1 MISRY
6 LLIAALTTVSLAT
19 TSCLEKETETQKDKP
34 FAASDVA
41 SELLNAWDY
50 SNPLSDPVDTMAV
63 RNFVYYD
70 NTQQLETSA
79 PRVYLQEGITLMD
92 RTIATDPDKP
102 ANDLYT
108 YFFAYQ
114 TVKYDGDVA
123 SPSTRQQERTASVPK
138 PSPTPTPAALGAA
151 AALKGADLDL
161 KLMALNTSGQ
171 DNSVRAMEE
180 DLFMQLGYEKIVILP
195 QYCASSPDLEKAC
208 QEQLGADTCSRS
220 CSNLVSYS
228 EVVDPPA
235 LIKAQPDCGG
245 LPNCKMTLKRI
256 KFDSTFT
263 VVKKGATQTQKIIYS
278 IAVSPDLPFLARVY
292 EFCQRGL
299 FNYNS
304 SKILLK
310 NCTVLR
316 DYQKYAAPAASSALG
331 QSIPA
336 Q

>member
-6 LLIAALTTVSLAT
+6 LLLAALTSAALTT

-41 SELLNAWDY
+41 TELLNAWDY
-50 SNPLSDPVDTMAV
+50 SSPSSDPVGTMAV
-63 RNFVYYD
+63 GNFVYYD

-79 PRVYLQEGITLMD
+79 PRVYLQEGITIVN
-92 RTIATDPDKP
+92 RTITTDPDNA
-102 ANDLYT
+102 ANDLYK

-114 TVKYDGDVA
+114 TVSYDGDVA
-123 SPSTRQQERTASVPK
+123 TPSTRQQERTASVPK
-138 PSPTPTPAALGAA
+138 PSPTPTPTPAALDSL
-151 AALKGADLDL
+151 AALKGADLDV
-161 KLMALNTSGQ
+161 KLMALS
-171 DNSVRAMEE
+171 NSEQNKSLRALEE
-180 DLFMQLGYEKIVILP
+180 DLYMQLGYEKIVALP
-195 QYCASSPDLEKAC
+195 GYCVSSPELEQAC

-220 CSNLVSYS
+220 CSNLQSYT

-235 LIKAQPDCGG
+235 LIKAQPNCGG
-245 LPNCKMTLKRI
+245 LANCKMTLKRI

-316 DYQKYAAPAASSALG
+316 DYQKEPT
-331 QSIPA
+331 PA